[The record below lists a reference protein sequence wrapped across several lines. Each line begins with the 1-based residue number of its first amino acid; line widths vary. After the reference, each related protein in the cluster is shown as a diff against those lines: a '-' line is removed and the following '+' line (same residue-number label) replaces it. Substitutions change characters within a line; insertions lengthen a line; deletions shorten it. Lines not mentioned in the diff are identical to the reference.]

1 MRAIAQAL
9 GRAPSTVSREIT
21 RNGGLDAYRAVD
33 ADAAAWS
40 RARRPKLCKLATALR
55 LRTVI
60 AAKLAAKRSP
70 AQIAGWLVTTYPDDP
85 TMQLSH
91 ETIYRSLFV
100 QARGVLK
107 RELTAHLRTR
117 RRMRR
122 SKRATT
128 KGQPRG
134 QIVDAV
140 SIAERPASIEDRAVL
155 GHWEGDLLSGARN
168 PHIATFVE
176 RTSRYVQLVRVSG
189 KDTTTVV
196 SALIRAVQRLPDG
209 LMASLTWDRGLEMA
223 QHVRFSVATDVAVY
237 FCDPQS
243 PWQRGT
249 NENTNGLLRQ
259 YFPDGTDLS
268 RVTQRQL
275 DAVARALNTRPR
287 KTLQF
292 RTPAAILAC
301 CCTDQLI
308 LPWAFIRAVVWDAA
322 GAARRCLHCR
332 SVFPRCCW
340 ACSSPPALWGSASGN
355 TARGQAPPRSSSARR
370 SSRKPWSRANLSREA
385 EQRRR
390 RRPPRPPP
398 WR

>member
-1 MRAIAQAL
+1 MMKRIGRPGLSDTQKDELWQRFSAGETFTAIGRALGKHAGSIFGVVAARGGIAPARRRRALGALTNEERETISRGLAAHDTVRTIAQAL

-21 RNGGLDAYRAVD
+21 RNGGLGAYRAVD
-33 ADAAAWS
+33 AEAAAWG
-40 RARRPKLCKLATALR
+40 RARRPKACKLATVPR
-55 LRTVI
+55 LRAVV
-60 AAKLAAKRSP
+60 AAKLAAQWSP
-70 AQIAGWLVTTYPDDP
+70 AQIAGWLVSAYPDDA

-107 RELTAHLRTR
+107 RALTAHLRTR

-128 KGQPRG
+128 NGQTRG

-140 SIAERPASIEDRAVL
+140 SIAERPASVEDRAVP
-155 GHWEGDLLSGARN
+155 GHWEGDLLSGAHN
-168 PHIATFVE
+168 THIATLVE

-223 QHVRFSVATDVAVY
+223 QHARFSIATDVAVY

-268 RVTQRQL
+268 RITQRQL

-292 RTPAAILAC
+292 RTPAAILAE
-301 CCTDQLI
+301 
-308 LPWAFIRAVVWDAA
+308 AV
-322 GAARRCLHCR
+322 
-332 SVFPRCCW
+332 
-340 ACSSPPALWGSASGN
+340 ALTG
-355 TARGQAPPRSSSARR
+355 
-370 SSRKPWSRANLSREA
+370 
-385 EQRRR
+385 
-390 RRPPRPPP
+390 
-398 WR
+398 